1 MRARKKTFAGCL
13 ILIAVT
19 ALGSSLATA
28 ASYEAL
34 DGLTGLEIVYDFR
47 LDHPE
52 KAALFL
58 KLIHMTYKDESIT
71 GLDELPRFVI
81 VFNGAAVKLIT
92 EKHFGVS
99 PEDQAHLRDIA
110 TRITLMAADGIRME
124 GCLIAAG
131 IFKVN
136 PDLFLSEIDKV
147 ENGWIS
153 LAGYQA
159 KNFSV
164 MPVF

>member
-1 MRARKKTFAGCL
+1 MKAHRKTFKGSL
-13 ILIAVT
+13 ILIVT
-19 ALGSSLATA
+19 MAFGPSLATA

-58 KLIHMTYKDESIT
+58 KLIHGTYKDESIT
-71 GLDELPRFVI
+71 GLAEPPRFVI
-81 VFNGAAVKLIT
+81 VFNGAAVKLIA
-92 EKHFGVS
+92 EELPGVS
-99 PEDQAHLRDIA
+99 QEDQAHLQDIA
-110 TRITLMAADGIRME
+110 SRITLMAADGIRME

-131 IFKVN
+131 LFKID
-136 PDLFLSEIDKV
+136 PDLFLREIEKV

-159 KNFSV
+159 QKFSV

>member
-1 MRARKKTFAGCL
+1 MKAHGKTFAGCF
-13 ILIAVT
+13 ILIAAM
-19 ALGSSLATA
+19 ALGPSLATA

-34 DGLTGLEIVYDFR
+34 DGLTRLEVAYDFR

-71 GLDELPRFVI
+71 GLAEPPRFVV
-81 VFNGAAVKLIT
+81 VFNGAAVRLIA
-92 EKHFGVS
+92 EDQPGVS
-99 PEDQAHLRDIA
+99 QEDQAHLRDIA
-110 TRITLMAADGIRME
+110 SRITLMASDGIRME
-124 GCLIAAG
+124 GCLVAARL
-131 IFKVN
+131 FKVD
-136 PDLFLSEIDKV
+136 PDLFLREIEKV
-147 ENGWIS
+147 ENAWIS

-159 KNFSV
+159 QKFSA